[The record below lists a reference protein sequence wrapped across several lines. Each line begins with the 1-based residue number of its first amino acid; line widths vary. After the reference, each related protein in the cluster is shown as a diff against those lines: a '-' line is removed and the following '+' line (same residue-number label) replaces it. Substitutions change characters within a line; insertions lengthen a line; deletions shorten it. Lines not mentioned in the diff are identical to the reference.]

1 MRDAQHCGPMTR
13 EDLLH
18 LATTFRDAAADDLAQ
33 AQQLSDIH
41 WATFRAQE
49 RLDSLEQQLFTGLE
63 VKVDC
68 RAGCSACCHLAKID
82 ARAHEIFAL
91 AAWITE
97 HFSEEN
103 RVALIA
109 RAKAH
114 AEAVAGLSLAEHL
127 RTVRACPMLQDAK
140 CSVHPGRPSVCRIG
154 HSTDVSICE
163 RAFENPNDLKARGGH
178 DPDVKASMTAA
189 ADGST
194 FAFIEAGMDR
204 TTYDL
209 SSALYE
215 ALSDPEALNRWI
227 GGEQAFS
234 DSAKAKQEGLGL
246 GVASDNIPAE

>member
-1 MRDAQHCGPMTR
+1 MTR

-33 AQQLSDIH
+33 AQQLADIH
-41 WATFRAQE
+41 WATFRAHE
-49 RLDSLEQQLFTGLE
+49 RLDHLEAQLFSGLE

-68 RAGCSACCHLAKID
+68 KAGCSACCHLAKID

-97 HFSEEN
+97 KFSEAE
-103 RVALIA
+103 RTALVAKT
-109 RAKAH
+109 KAH
-114 AEAVAGLSLAEHL
+114 AEAVAGLTLAQHL
-127 RTVRACPMLQDAK
+127 RTVRACPMLVDSK
-140 CSVHPGRPSVCRIG
+140 CSVHPARPGVCRIG
-154 HSTDVSICE
+154 HSKDVSICQ
-163 RAFENPNDLKARGGH
+163 RAFENPDDLKARGGH
-178 DPDVKASMTAA
+178 DADVKSSMTAA

-194 FAFIEAGMDR
+194 FAFIEAGVDR

-215 ALSDPEALNRWI
+215 ALSEPAALTRWL

-234 DSAKAKQEGLGL
+234 DAAKAKQEGL
-246 GVASDNIPAE
+246 VHEKRD